1 MSDFFF
7 PHRGKG
13 QDPETTAFLFRVYVE
28 RAIDTVFAKGPIC
41 RQLAW
46 CRQLAV
52 SSTNIHLKSTKEV

>member
-28 RAIDTVFAKGPIC
+28 RAIDTVFAKGPNC

-46 CRQLAV
+46 CRQLAAMV
-52 SSTNIHLKSTKEV
+52 QPIYI